1 MVVLVDGGVVESF
14 TDSSAAMAGSPV
26 HVVPVPNGAATTR
39 SFLPAQPPFE
49 LDPSKGGRGVY
60 LGALP
65 AGVSCLLMVAD
76 LEL

>member
-26 HVVPVPNGAATTR
+26 HVPVPNGAATTR

-49 LDPSKGGRGVY
+49 LNPSKGGRGVY

-65 AGVSCLLMVAD
+65 AGVSCSLMVAD